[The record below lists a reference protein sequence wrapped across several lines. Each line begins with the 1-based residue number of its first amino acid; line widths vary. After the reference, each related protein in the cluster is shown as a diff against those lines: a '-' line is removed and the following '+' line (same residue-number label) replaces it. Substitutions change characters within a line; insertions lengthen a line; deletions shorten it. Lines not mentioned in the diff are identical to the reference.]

1 MSTYY
6 EYQDVGVMI
15 AHKLMAMDGW
25 EVFGYHA
32 DHSDMMTD
40 YYDPAYWG
48 GIATKNGYTLVVN
61 CSSEAKPEEIRKYNY
76 DGTLQNRSISEKIAK
91 LEQMTME
98 RGASEQEEESA
109 KKMIEKLRSKE
120 SEASEKYIVTGI
132 IPGHM
137 ANPPRMNWHI
147 ELVDILDEDGKPATY
162 RTVEPVLTEELTE
175 EQKRALAVIKKG
187 RDGLEVK
194 PCDKVRA
201 LELLGKHL
209 GMFTDKIEANIN
221 DSVKNELAELLAQ
234 RKARGEPD
242 ASK

>member
-1 MSTYY
+1 MRLTDKQRKFCD
-6 EYQDVGVMI
+6 EYLIDLNATQAAIRAGYTEKYANTNASKLLQNTTISQYISRKTEITQERVIRELALI
-15 AHKLMAMDGW
+15 AFSNTADYAHVVEKKMKA
-25 EVFGYHA
+25 EV
-32 DHSDMMTD
+32 
-40 YYDPAYWG
+40 G
-48 GIATKNGYTLVVN
+48 GI
-61 CSSEAKPEEIRKYNY
+61 
-76 DGTLQNRSISEKIAK
+76 
-91 LEQMTME
+91 
-98 RGASEQEEESA
+98 
-109 KKMIEKLRSKE
+109 
-120 SEASEKYIVTGI
+120 
-132 IPGHM
+132 
-137 ANPPRMNWHI
+137 
-147 ELVDILDEDGKPATY
+147 LVDILNEDGKPATY

>member
-1 MSTYY
+1 MRLTDKQRKFCD
-6 EYQDVGVMI
+6 EYLIDLNATQAAIRAGYTEKYANTNASKLLQNTTISQYIGERQKELSRKTEITQERVIRELALI
-15 AHKLMAMDGW
+15 AFSNTADYAHVVEKKMKA
-25 EVFGYHA
+25 EV
-32 DHSDMMTD
+32 
-40 YYDPAYWG
+40 G
-48 GIATKNGYTLVVN
+48 GI
-61 CSSEAKPEEIRKYNY
+61 
-76 DGTLQNRSISEKIAK
+76 
-91 LEQMTME
+91 
-98 RGASEQEEESA
+98 
-109 KKMIEKLRSKE
+109 
-120 SEASEKYIVTGI
+120 
-132 IPGHM
+132 
-137 ANPPRMNWHI
+137 
-147 ELVDILDEDGKPATY
+147 LVDILDKDGKPVTY